1 MGSFVES
8 TPRGS
13 WGPIFGKLG
22 ATGKLIP
29 WEDEAEKSARGGD
42 ENGVGGGGGGQGC
55 QRSCSERGG
64 IWLGLP
70 SLLHSPNF
78 HPPAQN
84 QITTSSGGARS
95 RLAAAQSPE
104 RLMELSL

>member
-29 WEDEAEKSARGGD
+29 WEDEAEKSARDGD
-42 ENGVGGGGGGQGC
+42 ENGVGVAGVGRAASGAA
-55 QRSCSERGG
+55 RRGEG
-64 IWLGLP
+64 FG
-70 SLLHSPNF
+70 
-78 HPPAQN
+78 
-84 QITTSSGGARS
+84 
-95 RLAAAQSPE
+95 
-104 RLMELSL
+104 